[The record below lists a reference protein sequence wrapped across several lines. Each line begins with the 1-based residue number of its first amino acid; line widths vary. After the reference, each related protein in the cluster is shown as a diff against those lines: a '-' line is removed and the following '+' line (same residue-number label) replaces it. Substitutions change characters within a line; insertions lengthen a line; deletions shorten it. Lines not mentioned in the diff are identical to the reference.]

1 MLNPCIRSLDFFFG
15 RIMTKRSSSSTMKNV
30 HRILNTISWG
40 ILMPIRAIIAR
51 YLKRFEYADP
61 LWFYL
66 HISSQLLA
74 YILGCLVGFGTR
86 IFLGIRSHEIEHSS
100 HKIIG
105 IAIFNN
111 TSV

>member
-1 MLNPCIRSLDFFFG
+1 
-15 RIMTKRSSSSTMKNV
+15 MKNV